1 MNHIFLQV
9 WAGPL
14 SQQRTAVLL
23 LNRGATG
30 SRQITAAWQDIGVG
44 PGVAV
49 EAKNVWL
56 VSSNS
61 RIDP

>member
-1 MNHIFLQV
+1 
-9 WAGPL
+9 
-14 SQQRTAVLL
+14 VLL